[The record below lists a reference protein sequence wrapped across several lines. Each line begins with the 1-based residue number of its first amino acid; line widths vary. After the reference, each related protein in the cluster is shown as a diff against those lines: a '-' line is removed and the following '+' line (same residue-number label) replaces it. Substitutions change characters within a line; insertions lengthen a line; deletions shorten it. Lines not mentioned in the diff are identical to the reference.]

1 MKIRTD
7 FVTNSSSSSFT
18 VSILIDTVNNGT
30 MDCELSCG
38 EEEEYGYV
46 AVTKSPAELGK
57 CSSPEELKEML
68 RTSIKLNDA
77 EEVEINDEEDED
89 YYDDLTCMILNV
101 GDLESM
107 DEIKA
112 ITVASRLSN
121 HNGTSEQ
128 TEAYTYYRDLDTTVH
143 ASNSYSEDDDDSDED
158 EDEGSDEYDDYE
170 EFDYG
175 DGSEPDGE
183 LDFKVEGKMEEGR
196 LEKGRACFNN

>member
-18 VSILIDTVNNGT
+18 VSIFIDTVSNGT
-30 MDCELSCG
+30 MDCKLSCG

-46 AVTKSPAELGK
+46 AVTKSPADLGK

-68 RTSIKLNDA
+68 CKSIKINDA
-77 EEVEINDEEDED
+77 DEIVINDDEE
-89 YYDDLTCMILNV
+89 YYDDLSCMILNV

-107 DEIKA
+107 DEIKS
-112 ITVASRLSN
+112 ITIASRLSN

-128 TEAYTYYRDLDTTVH
+128 TEAYTYYRDQDTTVH
-143 ASNSYSEDDDDSDED
+143 ASNSYSEDEYDSEDDE
-158 EDEGSDEYDDYE
+158 ESDEYDDYE
-170 EFDYG
+170 GFDYG
-175 DGSEPDGE
+175 EGSEPEGE

-196 LEKGRACFNN
+196 LEEGRACFNN